1 MISVLEAYTRLYLQL
16 VLLVHYYDIIVL
28 LLLDDTNRKAYIKEY
43 SGCVSILILIIVIIL
58 SPNIAILI
66 AESNLVFYLNWT
78 T

>member
-1 MISVLEAYTRLYLQL
+1 MSVLEAYTRLYLQL
-16 VLLVHYYDIIVL
+16 VLLVYYCDIMVL

-43 SGCVSILILIIVIIL
+43 SGYVSILILIIVIIL

>member
-1 MISVLEAYTRLYLQL
+1 MSVLEAYTRLYLQL
-16 VLLVHYYDIIVL
+16 VLLVHYCDIIVL

-58 SPNIAILI
+58 SPNIVILI